1 MCMNVNDYVVSC
13 IIQQYENINHQGVVF
28 FPTISPFPG
37 TVCSAMAELSS
48 SIYLGGRPLNMDTQ
62 PSGRAYLGEVSTW
75 GVKHG

>member
-1 MCMNVNDYVVSC
+1 MNVNDYVVSC

-48 SIYLGGRPLNMDTQ
+48 SIYLVEGL
-62 PSGRAYLGEVSTW
+62 
-75 GVKHG
+75 